1 MSDPRTTPS
10 IFTRGAVDLS
20 ALRAQ
25 PPARPAAGQPGNGSA
40 PPAAPDAGAA
50 RRGPEAPAAPA
61 PPVAPGGG
69 VAVIDVTEATFQ
81 TEVLERSLTTP
92 VVIDFWAEWC
102 QPCKQLSPILE
113 KLAVEGGGAWVLAK
127 VDVDANPR
135 LAQMFRVQ
143 GIPLVYAIVGG
154 QPVDAFSGVIPEAQV
169 RQWIDAVLKAGG
181 VEVAQPE
188 DPRLISADD
197 ALMSGDLDAA
207 EQAYKKI
214 LAESPADAAAESGLA
229 QVALAR
235 RVTGVN
241 PAAVLAA
248 AQQTPDDVA
257 AQLLAADVEVIS
269 GQAEQGYNRLVNLV
283 RRVAGDDRET
293 IRRHLISLFAIA
305 GPDDP
310 AVAAARRGGGGGTS
324 SPGDPPHRE
333 GALASALF

>member
-20 ALRAQ
+20 ALRAAQ
-25 PPARPAAGQPGNGSA
+25 PARPSQGPSGNGSA
-40 PPAAPDAGAA
+40 APASPVGAA
-50 RRGPEAPAAPA
+50 RRPEGPA
-61 PPVAPGGG
+61 PGQAASGGG

-102 QPCKQLSPILE
+102 QPCKQLSPVLE
-113 KLAVEGGGAWVLAK
+113 KFAVEDGGAWVLAK

-154 QPVDAFSGVIPEAQV
+154 QPVDAFSGVVPQTQV
-169 RQWIDAVLKAGG
+169 RQWLDAVLKAAG
-181 VEVAQPE
+181 VTVTKAE
-188 DPRLISADD
+188 DPRLSSADD

-229 QVALAR
+229 QVALYR
-235 RVTGVN
+235 RVAGVDR
-241 PAAVLAA
+241 AAALAA
-248 AQQTPDDVA
+248 AQQAPDDVA

-269 GQAEQGYNRLVNLV
+269 GQAEQGYNRLVNLI

-293 IRRHLISLFAIA
+293 VRRHLLSLFTIA

-310 AVAAARRGGGGGTS
+310 AVAAARR
-324 SPGDPPHRE
+324 
-333 GALASALF
+333 ALASALF